1 MADSKVSQLTV
12 ATSAG
17 GSDLLYLVQ
26 SNTSKRITVGNFLA
40 NAGNVTLTG
49 NINIGSTPQ
58 YLSSPGIISLTTP
71 ITQLAA
77 DAMGGALQIPLGTSG
92 QMKYLVMTVN
102 LGGHYYIS
110 TSNMAGNA
118 NVVFDRVGDTA
129 QLLCTNNKWYV
140 IGGTANVT
148 Y

>member
-26 SNTSKRITVGNFLA
+26 SNTSKRITVGNLFA

-49 NINIGSTPQ
+49 NINIGSSPQ
-58 YLSSPGIISLTTP
+58 NLSSPGIISLTTP
-71 ITQLAA
+71 ITHLSA
-77 DAMGGALQIPLGTSG
+77 DAIGGELQLPLGTSG
-92 QMKYLVMTVN
+92 QIKYIVMTIN
-102 LGGHYYIS
+102 LGGPYSIAIS
-110 TSNMAGNA
+110 NIAGNA